1 MWDLTRSRSLRNIVA
16 GVLSNLYRLEEL
28 CRKDSFDRWES
39 TEEDEGKTN
48 SSLAELKSLSHL
60 MVLVIRILEA
70 KLLSKELHFKNLKR
84 FDISTGFKSCGEDL
98 QFPNSLTL
106 EAHAKYIMDNRSI
119 CC

>member
-1 MWDLTRSRSLRNIVA
+1 
-16 GVLSNLYRLEEL
+16 LYRLEEL

-48 SSLAELKSLSHL
+48 SSLAELMYLSHL